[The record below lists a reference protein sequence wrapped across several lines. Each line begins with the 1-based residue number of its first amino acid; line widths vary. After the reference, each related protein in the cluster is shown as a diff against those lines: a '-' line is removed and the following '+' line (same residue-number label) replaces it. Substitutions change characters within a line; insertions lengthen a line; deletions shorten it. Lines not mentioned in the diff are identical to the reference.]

1 MALPGVSGS
10 TRALAINLLLKEA
23 KIDLFKSKE
32 GLIYKLKAPNRATPI
47 SGDFLCGAS
56 SSTAAGQGS
65 SSSTTG
71 AASLVTGAR
80 QGDSENSGRCIAAAP
95 GEGARFQFRKVRRV
109 RFEGVDD
116 DRVLQENKTEP
127 KKCTTDSEGVG
138 EKVMALES
146 DIKVL
151 KEKKEIKEN
160 LKAAIEV
167 RKKKHVKEI
176 ISQMRKEAN
185 EYKEIKEMEND
196 FKKMETDI
204 GAKLEQKEEELK
216 KVLEEAVVQV
226 GCNSA
231 GCYFNPGVLTGWLFR
246 ADQNPTRKVQ
256 KCWLLTSG
264 GKPIGFPSAWLA

>member
-1 MALPGVSGS
+1 MV
-10 TRALAINLLLKEA
+10 
-23 KIDLFKSKE
+23 
-32 GLIYKLKAPNRATPI
+32 TPKKREQ
-47 SGDFLCGAS
+47 DH
-56 SSTAAGQGS
+56 
-65 SSSTTG
+65 
-71 AASLVTGAR
+71 GAR

-109 RFEGVDD
+109 RYEGVDD

-151 KEKKEIKEN
+151 KEKKETKEN

-167 RKKKHVKEI
+167 RKKKHLEE
-176 ISQMRKEAN
+176 MRKVAN
-185 EYKEIKEMEND
+185 ESKQIKEMEND

-231 GCYFNPGVLTGWLFR
+231 GCYFNPGV
-246 ADQNPTRKVQ
+246 
-256 KCWLLTSG
+256 
-264 GKPIGFPSAWLA
+264 PIRIRPAKYKNVGF